1 MRGSVCSS
9 RAPAWSVWM
18 DVYDLGMVSHS
29 SLSRAQVSRSWM
41 MPMPADGSGL
51 WLAAHAPT
59 KLAATDAGLRM
70 TRALQKT
77 WVDMPA
83 IDSLPR
89 LAILGFIHLVR
100 TCKLE
105 ELPFN
110 RRAREDT
117 R

>member
-1 MRGSVCSS
+1 
-9 RAPAWSVWM
+9 
-18 DVYDLGMVSHS
+18 MVSHS

-41 MPMPADGSGL
+41 MPMPEDGSVL

-83 IDSLPR
+83 VDSLPR

-100 TCKLE
+100 VCKLE
-105 ELPFN
+105 EVPVS
-110 RRAREDT
+110 RRGREDT